1 MTKKGQLIMGI
12 QHQNRKL
19 EQVNFQSKMPIT
31 LVSLKNPFQEIF
43 HLGQQNIYPIM
54 ITSKTDRFYIN
65 YLMQTLFDFF
75 QKN

>member
-1 MTKKGQLIMGI
+1 MMGI

-31 LVSLKNPFQEIF
+31 LVSFKNPFQESS

-54 ITSKTDRFYIN
+54 ITFRADRFYIN
-65 YLMQTLFDFF
+65 YLRQTLFDLF
-75 QKN
+75 QKI